1 MGSMFSCSSC
11 GAQYAKWTGRCTTC
25 SAWGT
30 ILEEESVSHA
40 LAPTKGKRA
49 AGGSKPAPL
58 LSLAETSA
66 VHAARISSG
75 ISEIDRVLGGGIVAG
90 SVTLLAGEPG
100 IGKSTLVAQLAGG
113 MAPAGK
119 TVYYASGE
127 ESEGQV
133 HLRCTR
139 LGIALAGI
147 SFSNTVDVGSIL
159 ATAEKLKP
167 ALLIVDSIQTMYV
180 ADADAFPGTPTA
192 VRAATALLVSFA
204 KTSGTPVLIIGQVT
218 KEGSVAGPKTLE
230 HLVDTVLTL
239 EGDPDHPYRTLRI
252 AKHRFGSTEE
262 VGLFEMTEKGLVA
275 VDNPSAR
282 FLAERLPSPGSV
294 VCAVM
299 DGNRPF
305 LLEVQALVEKSYFP
319 NPVRRTSG
327 YDLGRLQMLLAIIS
341 KRAGVRLHDQDVY
354 VNIVGGIRVAENAA
368 DLAVAAAVISA
379 AKNMPV
385 PDTDVYFGEVGL
397 GGEVRSVPFTERR
410 AKEAE
415 RHGFTSVVSPK
426 TTKHLREL

>member
-1 MGSMFSCSSC
+1 MFSCSTC
-11 GAQYAKWTGRCTTC
+11 GAQFAKWAGRCTTC

-30 ILEEESVSHA
+30 VTEED
-40 LAPTKGKRA
+40 APISPLPSSKNKKG
-49 AGGSKPAPL
+49 GGTHKPAPL
-58 LSLAETSA
+58 LSLSSA
-66 VHAARISSG
+66 SSLSATRISSG
-75 ISEIDRVLGGGIVAG
+75 IPEVDRVLGGGIVSG

-113 MAPAGK
+113 MAPLGK
-119 TVYYASGE
+119 PVYYASGE

-139 LGIALAGI
+139 LGIPLEGI
-147 SFSNTVDVGSIL
+147 SFSHTVDISGIV
-159 ATAEKLKP
+159 AAAEKLQP
-167 ALLIVDSIQTMYV
+167 SLLIIDSIQTMYV
-180 ADADAFPGTPTA
+180 GEADAFPGTPTA

-204 KTSGTPVLIIGQVT
+204 KASGTPVLIIGQVT

-239 EGDPDHPYRTLRI
+239 EGDPDSPYRTLRV

-262 VGLFEMTEKGLVA
+262 VGLFEMSEHGLLSI
-275 VDNPSAR
+275 DNPSAR

-354 VNIVGGIRVAENAA
+354 VNIVGGVRVAENAA

-379 AKNMPV
+379 AKNTPV
-385 PDTDVYFGEVGL
+385 PDTAVYFGEVGL
-397 GGEVRSVPFTERR
+397 GGEIRSVPFAERR

-415 RHGFTSVVSPK
+415 RHGFTSVLSPK
-426 TTKHLREL
+426 SLKHLRELSS